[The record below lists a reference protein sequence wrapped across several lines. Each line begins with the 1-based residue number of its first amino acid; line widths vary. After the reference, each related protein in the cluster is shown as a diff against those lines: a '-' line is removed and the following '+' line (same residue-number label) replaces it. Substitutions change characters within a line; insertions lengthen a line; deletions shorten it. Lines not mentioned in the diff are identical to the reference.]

1 MTSALDLYEAA
12 LDAPDGLKVRFDDG
26 SLSPLPVNRYVAVAD
41 PLDHD
46 LLAGLAGPVLD
57 VGCGPGRHLHALASA
72 GVFALGVD
80 ISPAAVALAR
90 RGGGRAV
97 VADVFGRVPAAG
109 RWANALLLDGNI
121 GIGGEPQRLMA
132 RLGELVMPGGAIL
145 VEVEPPGQESTSRLA
160 RIEADEHVSGWFA
173 WARVSAAE
181 IGILARCVN
190 LSAEAVWSC
199 QNRWF
204 ARLRCAPA
212 A

>member
-1 MTSALDLYEAA
+1 MTSALELYEAA
-12 LDAPDGLKVRFDDG
+12 LDAPDGLRVRFDDG
-26 SLSPLPVNRYVAVAD
+26 SLAPLPVSRYVAAAD
-41 PLDHD
+41 PLDRRV
-46 LLAGLAGPVLD
+46 LAGLEGPVLD
-57 VGCGPGRHLHALASA
+57 VGCGPGRHLHALAGA
-72 GVFALGVD
+72 GIFALGVD

-109 RWANALLLDGNI
+109 RWASALLLDGNI
-121 GIGGEPQRLMA
+121 GIGGAPARLLA

-145 VEVEPPGQESTSRLA
+145 VEVEAPGRESTSRLA
-160 RIEADEHVSGWFA
+160 RIEVEERVSGWFA

-181 IGILARCVN
+181 IGTLAGCVN
-190 LSAEAVWSC
+190 LSVEEIWSC

-204 ARLRCAPA
+204 ARLRGAPA